1 MTKFELTESE
11 TQRQK
16 AKTLQEMMKKI
27 CNGINSSDSRLKTG
41 IEVAMTPAH
50 KS

>member
-16 AKTLQEMMKKI
+16 AKTLQEMTKK
-27 CNGINSSDSRLKTG
+27 NLQRINSPDSRLKTG